1 VGSTRVRFVLVAL
14 VVSLFAIGMVAFL
27 NYFKYRATVGE
38 MVQSRVLVVGRGIEN
53 SVQASLGLGLQ
64 FAEIATIP
72 DLLRREL
79 STESL
84 LRRIDIFDHNG
95 KILYSTDAA
104 QVGRGVPAEWTA
116 AAAHAKKTQWAVE
129 ERDMNVAG
137 ISLRNNFNLTV
148 GYMALHYSRGY
159 VDQAAARIGPDI
171 LVASLAAL
179 AGVVLFM
186 PLLLGF
192 PFRRVE
198 SDFAA
203 ARQALDPQAR
213 DAPTGIRDRQLD
225 EALRETRE
233 RLAEAEKAVAQA
245 AAQLEAAR

>member
-1 VGSTRVRFVLVAL
+1 MLVAL

-27 NYFKYRATVGE
+27 NYFKYRATVAE

-53 SVQASLGLGLQ
+53 SVQASLSLGLQ

-84 LRRIDIFDHNG
+84 LRRIDIFDHKG
-95 KILYSTDAA
+95 KVLYSTDAA
-104 QVGRGVPAEWTA
+104 QVGRLVPAEWTA
-116 AAAHAKKTQWAVE
+116 AAAGTKKTHWAVE

-137 ISLRNNFNLTV
+137 ISLRNNFSLTV
-148 GYMALHYSRGY
+148 GYMALHYPRSY
-159 VDQAAARIGPDI
+159 VDGAAARIAPDI
-171 LVASLAAL
+171 LVASMIAL
-179 AGVVLFM
+179 AGVVLLM

-198 SDFAA
+198 EDFAA
-203 ARQALDPQAR
+203 ARQALDPQAQ
-213 DAPTGIRDRQLD
+213 DAATGIRDRQLD
-225 EALRETRE
+225 EALRETRD
-233 RLAEAEKAVAQA
+233 RLAEAERAVAQA

>member
-1 VGSTRVRFVLVAL
+1 M
-14 VVSLFAIGMVAFL
+14 VSLFAIGMVAFL
-27 NYFKYRATVGE
+27 NYFKYRATVAE

-72 DLLRREL
+72 DLLQREI

-95 KILYSTDAA
+95 RILYSTDAA
-104 QVGRGVPAEWTA
+104 QVGRSVPAAWTA
-116 AAAHAKKTQWAVE
+116 AAAHAKKAQWAVE

-137 ISLRNNFNLTV
+137 LSLRNNFNLTV
-148 GYMALHYSRGY
+148 GYMALHYPRGY

-171 LVASLAAL
+171 LVASLGAI
-179 AGVVLFM
+179 AGVVLLM

-192 PFRRVE
+192 TFRQVE

-203 ARQALDPQAR
+203 ARRALDPQAP
-213 DAPTGIRDRQLD
+213 DAATAIRDRQLD
-225 EALRETRE
+225 QALRETRE

>member
-1 VGSTRVRFVLVAL
+1 VLVAL

-27 NYFKYRATVGE
+27 NYFKYRATVAE

-72 DLLRREL
+72 DLLRRER

-104 QVGRGVPAEWTA
+104 QVGRRVPAEWTA
-116 AAAHAKKTQWAVE
+116 AAARAKKAQWAVE

-137 ISLRNNFNLTV
+137 ISLQNNFNLVV
-148 GYMALHYSRGY
+148 GYMALHYPRSY
-159 VDQAAARIGPDI
+159 VDEAAARIGPDI
-171 LVASLAAL
+171 LVASLVAFG
-179 AGVVLFM
+179 GVVLLM
-186 PLLLGF
+186 PLLLGI

-198 SDFAA
+198 ADFAA
-203 ARQALDPQAR
+203 ARETLATQAMVA
-213 DAPTGIRDRQLD
+213 ATGIRDAQLD
-225 EALRETRE
+225 AALRESHD